1 MSDTLVIILTLIF
14 FIVVPPV
21 SIALFRKQKDSF
33 LDPETIESMSINP
46 DLVAFEEESLSEEES
61 EIEDSVEAEIEQ
73 EPPKYKFSRKTNP
86 KHHFK

>member
-61 EIEDSVEAEIEQ
+61 EPEVSVEAEIEP

>member
-1 MSDTLVIILTLIF
+1 MSDSLVIILTLIF

-46 DLVAFEEESLSEEES
+46 DLVAFEDELPEDAES
-61 EIEDSVEAEIEQ
+61 ETEDFDEVEIEQ
-73 EPPKYKFSRKTNP
+73 EPPKYKYSRKTNP

>member
-46 DLVAFEEESLSEEES
+46 DLVAFEEESLSGEES
-61 EIEDSVEAEIEQ
+61 EPEVSVEAEIEP